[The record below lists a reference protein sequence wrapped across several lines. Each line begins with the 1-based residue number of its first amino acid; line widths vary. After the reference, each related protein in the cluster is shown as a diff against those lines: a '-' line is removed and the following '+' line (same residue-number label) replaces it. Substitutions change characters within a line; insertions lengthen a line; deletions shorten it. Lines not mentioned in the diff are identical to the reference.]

1 MIVKHY
7 APLSDML
14 SGTHPWKIEKNMAA
28 DRSLHI

>member
-1 MIVKHY
+1 
-7 APLSDML
+7 ML